1 MNFLITI
8 RQPHR
13 YLGRTMVCCVLRKG
27 VRRMRKILED
37 FYFGNITPSEREMKT
52 NSNLHRAVDR
62 AARCEGQLAERIGKA
77 EQVLLSELVKAQHEI
92 DSITALENFILGFR
106 LGVRMMAECMDNN
119 DGDIQE
125 VTDYG

>member
-52 NSNLHRAVDR
+52 NSNL
-62 AARCEGQLAERIGKA
+62 
-77 EQVLLSELVKAQHEI
+77 SVK
-92 DSITALENFILGFR
+92 SS
-106 LGVRMMAECMDNN
+106 
-119 DGDIQE
+119 
-125 VTDYG
+125 

>member
-1 MNFLITI
+1 
-8 RQPHR
+8 
-13 YLGRTMVCCVLRKG
+13 
-27 VRRMRKILED
+27 MRKILED

>member
-1 MNFLITI
+1 
-8 RQPHR
+8 
-13 YLGRTMVCCVLRKG
+13 
-27 VRRMRKILED
+27 MRKILEN

-62 AARCEGQLAERIGKA
+62 AARCEGQLTERIGEA
-77 EQVLLSELVKAQHEI
+77 EQVLLTELVKAQHEI

-106 LGVRMMAECMDNN
+106 LGVRMRADCMFEN
-119 DGDIQE
+119 DGEIRE

>member
-27 VRRMRKILED
+27 VRWMRKILED

-52 NSNLHRAVDR
+52 NSNLHRVVNR
-62 AARCEGQLAERIGKA
+62 AARCEGQLTERIGGA
-77 EQVLLSELVKAQHEI
+77 EQVLLSALVKAQREI

-106 LGVRMMAECMDNN
+106 LGIRMMAECMDNN
-119 DGDIQE
+119 DGEIRE